1 MALEIERRFLVKS
14 RLLPTLGEGRRIEQV
29 YLSAD
34 PSVRVR
40 LIDDAEA
47 FITIKTEGGL
57 VREEYEYPIPADDAR
72 DLMRLT
78 PWSAIRKT
86 RYKHRIDD
94 LVWEIVCFDGDN
106 AGLWSAEIELPS
118 EDTAVALPPWLAVEV
133 TEERRY
139 GNANLA
145 RLPLASWPDRD
156 QVVATVSS

>member
-57 VREEYEYPIPADDAR
+57 VREEYGVPDPGRRRARPDA
-72 DLMRLT
+72 
-78 PWSAIRKT
+78 
-86 RYKHRIDD
+86 IDA
-94 LVWEIVCFDGDN
+94 VVGDQ
-106 AGLWSAEIELPS
+106 
-118 EDTAVALPPWLAVEV
+118 EDALQ
-133 TEERRY
+133 T
-139 GNANLA
+139 
-145 RLPLASWPDRD
+145 SDR
-156 QVVATVSS
+156 